1 MTMINFRR
9 TGGVVGRELSVELD
23 LSSIPGLAAQR
34 LQGLLAEANF
44 FEIPDV
50 GNLLSRPDE
59 YEYVITVVA
68 GNSIRTIHVTDS
80 SMPEVLRSL
89 VDELT
94 QLAQAMT

>member
-9 TGGVVGRELSVELD
+9 TGGIAGKELSAELD
-23 LSSIPGLAAQR
+23 LGSIPGRAAQR
-34 LQGLLAEANF
+34 LQGLLVESNF

-50 GNLLSRPDE
+50 GNLMSRPDE
-59 YEYVITVVA
+59 YEYIITVVA

-80 SMPEVLRSL
+80 SMPEALRSL
-89 VDELT
+89 VEELT